1 MSTATTTTRTVL
13 VITDAS
19 GSWGTTDLTESRI
32 VDLIE
37 RAAERYYR
45 DRDDVT
51 QFEVLARLE
60 QYSTVQLPADYDRA
74 DSEAI
79 TDLAWQAYCEM
90 PVKSRGKAIDVI
102 VNSTEVRRHNGQCEY
117 GLWMPL
123 DEQTEDVIDV
133 VVSEVL
139 EARCRDC
146 RREEHEDGNT
156 DDAGRVTIGG
166 QIWVYRR

>member
-51 QFEVLARLE
+51 QFDMLPRLQ
-60 QYSTVQLPADYDRA
+60 QYSTVDLPADYDRA

-79 TDLAWQAYCEM
+79 TDLAWTAYCESGTHA
-90 PVKSRGKAIDVI
+90 PPSVQE
-102 VNSTEVRRHNGQCEY
+102 N
-117 GLWMPL
+117 P
-123 DEQTEDVIDV
+123 
-133 VVSEVL
+133 
-139 EARCRDC
+139 
-146 RREEHEDGNT
+146 
-156 DDAGRVTIGG
+156 
-166 QIWVYRR
+166 

>member
-13 VITDAS
+13 VITDAT

-32 VDLIE
+32 VDLIK

-60 QYSTVQLPADYDRA
+60 QHSTVQLPADYDRA
-74 DSEAI
+74 DSEAV
-79 TDLAWQAYCEM
+79 TDLAWTAYCET
-90 PVKSRGKAIDVI
+90 PVKSRGKVVDII

-123 DEQTEDVIDV
+123 DEQTEGVIDAV
-133 VVSEVL
+133 ADEVL

>member
-79 TDLAWQAYCEM
+79 TDLAWTTYCET
-90 PVKSRGKAIDVI
+90 PVKSRGKVVDII

-133 VVSEVL
+133 VVDEVL